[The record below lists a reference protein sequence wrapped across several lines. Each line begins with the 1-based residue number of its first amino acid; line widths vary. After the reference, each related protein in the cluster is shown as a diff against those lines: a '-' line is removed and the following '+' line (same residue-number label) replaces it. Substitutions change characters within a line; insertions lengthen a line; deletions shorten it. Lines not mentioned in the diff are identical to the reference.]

1 MRLFIFTLL
10 ILFSNF
16 AFAIRGSDIANAAA
30 AVLLFFVAVL
40 SIMHILL
47 TVSLFIVLL
56 IKWNQMN
63 KIFKE
68 ISQNINNISIKEN

>member
-1 MRLFIFTLL
+1 MRLFIFSIL

-30 AVLLFFVAVL
+30 AMLLFFVAIL

-56 IKWNQMN
+56 IKWNQTN

-68 ISQNINNISIKEN
+68 ISQNINKLKL